1 MPASRAGGI
10 DGAPRRS
17 GGIMNAHQHFIGGS
31 WIAAE
36 ATIPVVNPSDGQVMA
51 EIARGGAAEIDR
63 AVRAAEAAIE
73 GEWGRLDATSR
84 GRLLLKLSE
93 LIRRDAEALAHMES
107 EDVGK
112 PLTLARNDATVC
124 ARYFEYYGGAADKVH
139 GETIPF
145 QNGFTVMT
153 VYEPHGVVGVIVPW
167 NYPLQMTGRSVAPAL
182 AMGNAVVLKPAEDTS
197 LTALALAR
205 LAAEAG
211 FPEGALNVVTGLGE
225 EAGAAL
231 AQHPGIHH
239 ISFTG
244 SREVGTLIQAA
255 AAKNTIPVTLE
266 LGGKSPQIVFA
277 DADLSEAGA
286 VITRAITQNAGQ
298 TCSAGSRV
306 VVEDAIYDRF
316 VGDLASRFKALRVG
330 SASQDLD
337 LGPVVNRKQRERVQG
352 YIDLARKEGLPILA
366 EGELGTNLPGEGFY
380 VRPTLIGD
388 VPPDHRLAQEEIFG
402 PVLVAIRVR
411 DEEEAL
417 RVANGT
423 EYGLVAGIWTSDLG
437 RALRLSRKVRSGQV
451 FVNNYGAGGGV
462 ELPFGGVKGSGHGRE
477 KGFEALYGFG
487 AVKMIAIKHGA

>member
-1 MPASRAGGI
+1 
-10 DGAPRRS
+10 
-17 GGIMNAHQHFIGGS
+17 MNAHQHFIGGTWTGS
-31 WIAAE
+31 E
-36 ATIPVVNPSDGQVMA
+36 ATLPVVNPSHGQEMA
-51 EIARGGAAEIDR
+51 RIARGGAKEIDA
-63 AVRAAEAAIE
+63 AVKAGHAAMD
-73 GEWGRLDATSR
+73 GEWGRLDAASR
-84 GRLLLKLSE
+84 GRLLLKLAE
-93 LIRRDAEALAHMES
+93 LIRRDAEILAKMES

-112 PLTLARNDATVC
+112 PITLARNDAQVC

-139 GETIPF
+139 GDTIPF

-197 LTALALAR
+197 LSALHLAK

-211 FPEGALNVVTGLGE
+211 FPAGSLNVVTGLGE

-231 AQHPGIHH
+231 ASHKGIHH

-244 SREVGTLIQAA
+244 SREVGTLIQTA

-266 LGGKSPQIVFA
+266 LGGKSPQVVFA
-277 DADLSEAGA
+277 DADLSEAGT
-286 VITRAITQNAGQ
+286 VIVKAITQNAGQ

-306 VVEDAIYDRF
+306 VIEDAIYDSF
-316 VGDLASRFKALRVG
+316 VADLAKRFKDLRVG
-330 SASQDLD
+330 SGEQDLD
-337 LGPVVNRKQRERVQG
+337 LGPVVNAKQCERVQS
-352 YIDLARKEGLPILA
+352 YIDLARRDGLTILA
-366 EGELGTNLPGEGFY
+366 EGELGTNVPGDGYY

-411 DEEEAL
+411 DEAEAL
-417 RVANGT
+417 KVANGT
-423 EYGLVAGIWTSDLG
+423 EYGLAAGIWTQDLG
-437 RALRLSRKVRSGQV
+437 KALRLSKGIKSGQV

-487 AVKMIAIKHGA
+487 SMKMIAIKHGV